1 MISFAMRNWK
11 LFHRDSGTVF
21 FSLLG
26 PIMIIALYI
35 LFLKDTTISSLGAV
49 GDTAENLVNSW
60 IMAGIIASATVTTCL
75 SGYGTMIRDQESG
88 IAKDFQTSP
97 VARRTIIG
105 GYLLNSLIIGTI
117 MSLITL
123 VLAEVYIV
131 LTGGTLLAPE
141 QLLVV
146 VAIIIAA
153 VFSAAGIVGFIAS
166 TLNSQGAFS
175 GANIAIGA
183 AIGFLVGAYIPL
195 GSLPD
200 GVRNVLEF
208 IPTAHAARALREIMM
223 ADPMAASFDGAPASV
238 LDAFK
243 NQMGVTFEI
252 GTHSVTMS
260 ESIGFLLASGALGFL
275 FAMVTMWLKNRVK

>member
-26 PIMIIALYI
+26 PIIIIALYI